1 MKLTTDF
8 SRLWAN
14 VKQMG
19 KFEARFDLQ
28 EDVSPDLEL
37 DRDLSSTA
45 GLDIAL
51 DDLELENGVLS
62 VKGRQVLL
70 FIPDQGPSIEAVLA
84 GEAKGKKFHVADC
97 RTLDGMRRKNR
108 FGRYKATYNTE
119 GVFKVYGTSV
129 ITGRH
134 IEGEAKLK
142 VCKNC
147 LSYLNYKG
155 YRTANGYSRNRIY
168 QSFDISE
175 FLSEYSTLFRS
186 MPDRTSV
193 IDKGGYSDDW
203 AEVSAKYRRSVDF
216 KCEQCGVDLSDHRN
230 LLHTHHI
237 SGNKRDNRQS
247 NLKALCIDC
256 HRKQPHHDYMRVTHA
271 NMVLINKLRK
281 EQGLLNT
288 ENWQRVRDLAD
299 KSLDGLLRFYE
310 GMGASLPEIGYELAD
325 RDGAVIAELEI
336 AWPDRKKGIAIGSN
350 DIESARRSGWHVAS
364 VGEAI
369 SEMNK
374 RR

>member
-8 SRLWAN
+8 SGLWAN

-28 EDVSPDLEL
+28 ENVSPDFEL
-37 DRDLSSTA
+37 DRDLSSTE

-51 DDLELENGVLS
+51 DDLELDNGVLS

-70 FIPDQGPSIEAVLA
+70 FIPDQGTSIEAVLA
-84 GEAKGKKFHVADC
+84 GESEGRKFHVADC
-97 RTLDGMRRKNR
+97 KTLDSMRQKNR
-108 FGRYKATYNTE
+108 FGRYKATYNT
-119 GVFKVYGTSV
+119 GGIFKVYGTSAM
-129 ITGRH
+129 TGDH
-134 IEGEAKLK
+134 IEGEAELK

-155 YRTANGYSRNRIY
+155 YRTANGYSRNEIY
-168 QSFDISE
+168 KSFDISE

-203 AEVSAKYRRSVDF
+203 AEVSAKYRKSVDF
-216 KCEQCGVDLSDHRN
+216 KCEQCGVDLSAHRN

-281 EQGLLNT
+281 EQGLLNN
-288 ENWQRVRDLAD
+288 ENWHRVRELAD
-299 KSLDGLLRFYE
+299 KSLEGLLLFYE
-310 GMGASLPEIGYELAD
+310 SKGSPLPEIGYELVD
-325 RDGAVIAELEI
+325 GDGAVIAELEV
-336 AWPDRKKGIAIGSN
+336 AWPERKKGIAISER
-350 DIESARRSGWHVAS
+350 DIESACKVGWHVVS

-369 SEMNK
+369 REMNQ
-374 RR
+374 RG